1 MRSPYGW
8 DAMADAELQL
18 RGVVKRFGTTT
29 VLDGLDL
36 DVPAGCLM
44 AVLGSSGSG
53 KTTLLR
59 IVAGFERISTGEVRI
74 GGALVSGERRHLPP
88 ERRRIGIVPQEGAL
102 FPHLSVAANIG
113 FGLPRAARRSGRVE
127 DLLELVGLVGLG
139 TRRPHELSGG
149 QQQRVALARA
159 LAPMPNLVL
168 LDEPFAAL
176 DAGLRAELRADVRRV
191 LHAAGATAVLVTH
204 DQEEALG
211 LADQVAV
218 LRAGKVVQV
227 TDPVTLY
234 SAPMD
239 AALARFVGDALL
251 LPGEAKGGAVQCAV
265 GCLPLLGRCEAVVGP
280 CTVMVRPEQIHLD
293 VREGWPARVLE
304 VTYYGHDA
312 LVTLVPEGPQG
323 AAGTLAARVSGQ
335 MAPRV
340 GDCPRCGVTGPVMA
354 WPESDP
360 HS

>member
-1 MRSPYGW
+1 
-8 DAMADAELQL
+8 MADADLQL

-44 AVLGSSGSG
+44 AVLGPSGSG

-59 IVAGFERISTGEVRI
+59 IMAGFERISAGEVRI
-74 GGALVSGERRHLPP
+74 GGALVCGGHTHLPP

-113 FGLPRAARRSGRVE
+113 FGLKRSARGSGRVE
-127 DLLELVGLVGLG
+127 ELLDLVGLAGLG
-139 TRRPHELSGG
+139 GRRPHELSGG

-159 LAPMPNLVL
+159 LAPMPKLVL

-176 DAGLRAELRADVRRV
+176 DAGLRAEVRADVRRV

-218 LRAGKVVQV
+218 LRDGRVVQV
-227 TDPVTLY
+227 ADPVTLY
-234 SAPMD
+234 SAPAD

-251 LPGEAKGGAVQCAV
+251 LPGTARACSVACAL
-265 GCLPLLGRCEAVVGP
+265 GCLPLLEPCRLVSGP
-280 CTVMVRPEQIHLD
+280 CTVMVRPEQIQLD
-293 VREGWPARVLE
+293 VSEGWPARVVE

-312 LVTLVPEGPQG
+312 LVTLAPEGAPG
-323 AAGTLAARVSGQ
+323 VAGPIAARVSGQ
-335 MAPRV
+335 MAPRA
-340 GDCPRCGVTGPVMA
+340 GDCPSCGVVGPVMA
-354 WPESDP
+354 WQT
-360 HS
+360 